1 MLEQVVHIVTTVSQS
16 VRHYDWEGSHRKAFC
31 THTAARLLHKGPWLC
46 SYADTQRKNCPRLS
60 ATSLHCVQC
69 VKAAVNFELS
79 VQLRLVVYSAYEL
92 RSVLFQRRDID
103 GRSVVSFACE

>member
-1 MLEQVVHIVTTVSQS
+1 MTGKEVIEKHFAITL
-16 VRHYDWEGSHRKAFC
+16 RHACLIR
-31 THTAARLLHKGPWLC
+31 GPGC
-46 SYADTQRKNCPRLS
+46 VFMQIS

-69 VKAAVNFELS
+69 VKAAVNYELS

-103 GRSVVSFACE
+103 RRSVVSFACE